1 MSETT
6 SATPESGSGELTVN
20 DAASAFMGLMG
31 GDEGSDEGQPE
42 EQLEASEEEESESED
57 ESSDEYEEEE
67 QEDSEQEEQ
76 KRTYR
81 VKAAGEEKDVTLDEL
96 VKNYQL
102 GADYT
107 KKSQAVAEE
116 RKAVQAEQ
124 QAITEA
130 KQLRDQYA
138 QRLQVIE
145 GILSQGQET
154 EDLDYLKETDPI
166 GYAVKVAE
174 LSQKEKQLSQVQ
186 AERQRLAAA
195 QEQDRQQWMSN
206 LVKQESAKLASVLPD
221 YVDPEKGESL
231 RKAVRTYGKE
241 KLGFSDEELASVVD
255 SRHVITL
262 YKAMQYDRLQESKP
276 SINKKVAEAP
286 KIMKSGVSKSRDGN
300 AEQYKKLKAKAMST
314 GRVADAAAAFERFL

>member
-20 DAASAFMGLMG
+20 EAANAFMGLMG
-31 GDEGSDEGQPE
+31 SEEGSDEGQPE
-42 EQLEASEEEESESED
+42 AQAQSDEDEGEEPEEESYDESEG
-57 ESSDEYEEEE
+57 EE

-76 KRTYR
+76 ERTYR

-116 RKAVQAEQ
+116 RKAVQAEY
-124 QAITEA
+124 QAIQEA

-138 QRLQVIE
+138 QQLQVIE
-145 GILSQGQET
+145 QMLSRGE
-154 EDLDYLKETDPI
+154 EPENLDYLKETDPI

-174 LSQKEKQLSQVQ
+174 LSQKEKQLSQVRAQ
-186 AERQRLAAA
+186 QNQIRAQ
-195 QEQDRQQWMSN
+195 QEQDRQQWMAN
-206 LVKQESAKLASVLPD
+206 LVRQESEKLATVLPD

-231 RKAVRTYGKE
+231 RNSVRSYGKE
-241 KLGFSDEELASVVD
+241 LGFSDEELASVVD

-262 YKAMQYDRLQESKP
+262 YKAMQYDKLQKSKP
-276 SINKKVAEAP
+276 GINKKLAEAP
-286 KIMKSGVSKSRDGN
+286 KVMKSGVSQPRDTN
-300 AEQYKKLKAKAMST
+300 SEQVKKLKAKARAT
-314 GRVADAAAAFERFL
+314 GRVADAAALFERFI

>member
-20 DAASAFMGLMG
+20 QAANAFMGLMG
-31 GDEGSDEGQPE
+31 SDEGSDEGQPE
-42 EQLEASEEEESESED
+42 AQAQSNEGEGEEPEEESYD
-57 ESSDEYEEEE
+57 ESDGEE

-76 KRTYR
+76 ERTYR

-116 RKAVQAEQ
+116 RKAVQAEY
-124 QAITEA
+124 QAVQEA

-145 GILSQGQET
+145 QIMSQGQET
-154 EDLDYLKETDPI
+154 ENLDYLKETDPI

-174 LSQKEKQLSQVQ
+174 LSQKEKQLAQVR
-186 AERQRLAAA
+186 AEQQRINAQ

-206 LVKQESAKLASVLPD
+206 LVRQESEKLAAALPD

-231 RKAVRTYGKE
+231 RNSVRSYGKE
-241 KLGFSDEELASVVD
+241 LGFSDEELASVVD

-262 YKAMQYDRLQESKP
+262 YKAMQYDKLQKSKP
-276 SINKKVAEAP
+276 GINKKLAEAP
-286 KIMKSGVSKSRDGN
+286 KVMKSGVSQSRDTN
-300 AEQYKKLKAKAMST
+300 NEQVKKLKAKARAT
-314 GRVADAAAAFERFL
+314 GRVADAAALFERFI

>member
-20 DAASAFMGLMG
+20 EAANAFMGLMG
-31 GDEGSDEGQPE
+31 SEEGSDEGQPE
-42 EQLEASEEEESESED
+42 AQAQSDEDEGEEPEEESNDESEG
-57 ESSDEYEEEE
+57 EE

-76 KRTYR
+76 ERTYR

-116 RKAVQAEQ
+116 RKAVQAEY
-124 QAITEA
+124 QAIQEA

-138 QRLQVIE
+138 QQLQVIE
-145 GILSQGQET
+145 QMLSRGE
-154 EDLDYLKETDPI
+154 EPENLDYLKETDPI

-174 LSQKEKQLSQVQ
+174 LSQKEKQLSQVRAQ
-186 AERQRLAAA
+186 QNQIRAQ
-195 QEQDRQQWMSN
+195 QEQDRQQWMAN
-206 LVKQESAKLASVLPD
+206 LVRQESEKLATVLPD

-231 RKAVRTYGKE
+231 RNSVRSYGKE
-241 KLGFSDEELASVVD
+241 LGFSDEELASVVD

-262 YKAMQYDRLQESKP
+262 YKAMQYDKLQKSKP
-276 SINKKVAEAP
+276 GINKKLAEAP
-286 KIMKSGVSKSRDGN
+286 KVMKSGVSQPRDTN
-300 AEQYKKLKAKAMST
+300 SEQVKKLKAKARAT
-314 GRVADAAAAFERFL
+314 GRVADAAALFERFI

>member
-20 DAASAFMGLMG
+20 EAANAFMGLMG
-31 GDEGSDEGQPE
+31 SEEGSDEGQPE
-42 EQLEASEEEESESED
+42 AQAQSDEGEGEEPEEESYDESEG
-57 ESSDEYEEEE
+57 EE

-76 KRTYR
+76 ERTYR

-116 RKAVQAEQ
+116 RKAVQAEY
-124 QAITEA
+124 QAIQEA

-138 QRLQVIE
+138 QQLQVIE
-145 GILSQGQET
+145 QMLSRGE
-154 EDLDYLKETDPI
+154 EPENLDYLKETDPI

-174 LSQKEKQLSQVQ
+174 LSQKEKQLSQVRAQ
-186 AERQRLAAA
+186 QNQIRAQ
-195 QEQDRQQWMSN
+195 QEQDRQQWMAN
-206 LVKQESAKLASVLPD
+206 LVRQESEKLATVLPD

-231 RKAVRTYGKE
+231 RNSVRSYGKE
-241 KLGFSDEELASVVD
+241 LGFSDEELASVVD

-262 YKAMQYDRLQESKP
+262 YKAMQYDKLQKSKP
-276 SINKKVAEAP
+276 GINKKLAEAP
-286 KIMKSGVSKSRDGN
+286 KVMKSGVSQPRDTN
-300 AEQYKKLKAKAMST
+300 SEQVKKLKAKARAT
-314 GRVADAAAAFERFL
+314 GRVADAAALFERFI

>member
-20 DAASAFMGLMG
+20 QAANAFMGLMG
-31 GDEGSDEGQPE
+31 SDEGSDEGQPE
-42 EQLEASEEEESESED
+42 AQAQSDEGEGEEPEEESYD
-57 ESSDEYEEEE
+57 ESDGEE

-76 KRTYR
+76 ERTYR

-116 RKAVQAEQ
+116 RKAVQAEY
-124 QAITEA
+124 QAVQEA

-145 GILSQGQET
+145 QIMSQGQET
-154 EDLDYLKETDPI
+154 ENLDYLKETDPI

-174 LSQKEKQLSQVQ
+174 LSQKEKQLAQVR
-186 AERQRLAAA
+186 AEQQRINAQ

-206 LVKQESAKLASVLPD
+206 LVRQESEKLATVLPD

-231 RKAVRTYGKE
+231 RNSVRSYGKE
-241 KLGFSDEELASVVD
+241 LGFSDEELASVVD

-262 YKAMQYDRLQESKP
+262 YKAMQYDKLQKSKP
-276 SINKKVAEAP
+276 GINKKLAEAP
-286 KIMKSGVSKSRDGN
+286 KVMKSGVSQSRDTN
-300 AEQYKKLKAKAMST
+300 NEQVKKLKAKARAT
-314 GRVADAAAAFERFL
+314 GRVADAAALFERFI

>member
-20 DAASAFMGLMG
+20 QAANAFMGLMG
-31 GDEGSDEGQPE
+31 SDEGSDEGQPE
-42 EQLEASEEEESESED
+42 AQAQSNEGEGEEPEEESYD
-57 ESSDEYEEEE
+57 ESDGEE

-76 KRTYR
+76 ERTYR

-116 RKAVQAEQ
+116 RKAVQAEY
-124 QAITEA
+124 QAVQEA

-145 GILSQGQET
+145 QIMSQGQET
-154 EDLDYLKETDPI
+154 ENLDYLKETDPI

-174 LSQKEKQLSQVQ
+174 LSQKEKQLAQVR
-186 AERQRLAAA
+186 AEQQRINAQ

-206 LVKQESAKLASVLPD
+206 LVRQESEKLAAVLPD

-231 RKAVRTYGKE
+231 RNSVRSYGKE
-241 KLGFSDEELASVVD
+241 LGFSDEELASVVD

-262 YKAMQYDRLQESKP
+262 YKAMQYDKLQKSKP
-276 SINKKVAEAP
+276 GINKKLAEAP
-286 KIMKSGVSKSRDGN
+286 KVMKSGVSQSRDTN
-300 AEQYKKLKAKAMST
+300 NEQVKKLKAKARAT
-314 GRVADAAAAFERFL
+314 GRVADAAALFERFI

>member
-20 DAASAFMGLMG
+20 EAANAFMGLMG
-31 GDEGSDEGQPE
+31 SEEGSDEGQPE
-42 EQLEASEEEESESED
+42 AQAQSYEDEGEEPEEESN
-57 ESSDEYEEEE
+57 DEYEGEE

-76 KRTYR
+76 ERTYR

-116 RKAVQAEQ
+116 RKAVQAEY
-124 QAITEA
+124 QAIQEA

-138 QRLQVIE
+138 QQLQVIE
-145 GILSQGQET
+145 QMLSRGE
-154 EDLDYLKETDPI
+154 EPENLDYLKETDPI

-174 LSQKEKQLSQVQ
+174 LSQKEKQLSQVRAQ
-186 AERQRLAAA
+186 QNQIRAQ
-195 QEQDRQQWMSN
+195 QEQDRQQWMAN
-206 LVKQESAKLASVLPD
+206 LVRQESEKLATALPD

-231 RKAVRTYGKE
+231 RNSVRSYGKE
-241 KLGFSDEELASVVD
+241 LGFSDEELASVVD

-262 YKAMQYDRLQESKP
+262 YKAMQYDKLQKSKP
-276 SINKKVAEAP
+276 GINKKLAEAP
-286 KIMKSGVSKSRDGN
+286 KVMKSGVSQPRDTN
-300 AEQYKKLKAKAMST
+300 SEQVKKLKAKARAT
-314 GRVADAAAAFERFL
+314 GRVADAAALFERFI

>member
-20 DAASAFMGLMG
+20 EAANAFMGLMNSE
-31 GDEGSDEGQPE
+31 EGSDEGQPE
-42 EQLEASEEEESESED
+42 AQAQSDEDEGEEPEEESNDESEG
-57 ESSDEYEEEE
+57 EE

-76 KRTYR
+76 ERTYR

-116 RKAVQAEQ
+116 RKAVQAEY
-124 QAITEA
+124 QAIQEA

-138 QRLQVIE
+138 QQLQVIE
-145 GILSQGQET
+145 QMLSRGE
-154 EDLDYLKETDPI
+154 EPENLDYLKETDPI

-174 LSQKEKQLSQVQ
+174 LSQKEKQLSQVRAQ
-186 AERQRLAAA
+186 QNQIRAQ
-195 QEQDRQQWMSN
+195 QEQDRQQWMAN
-206 LVKQESAKLASVLPD
+206 LVRQESEKLATVLPD

-231 RKAVRTYGKE
+231 RNSVRSYGKE
-241 KLGFSDEELASVVD
+241 LGFSDEELASVVD

-262 YKAMQYDRLQESKP
+262 YKAMQYDKLQKSKP
-276 SINKKVAEAP
+276 GINKKLAEAP
-286 KIMKSGVSKSRDGN
+286 KVMKSGVSQSRDTN
-300 AEQYKKLKAKAMST
+300 SEQVKKLKAKARAT
-314 GRVADAAAAFERFL
+314 GRVADAAALFERFI

>member
-20 DAASAFMGLMG
+20 EAANAFMGLMG

-42 EQLEASEEEESESED
+42 AQAQSDEGEGEEPEEESNDESEG
-57 ESSDEYEEEE
+57 EE

-76 KRTYR
+76 ERTYR

-116 RKAVQAEQ
+116 RKAVQAEY
-124 QAITEA
+124 QAIQEA

-138 QRLQVIE
+138 QQLQVIE
-145 GILSQGQET
+145 QMLSRGE
-154 EDLDYLKETDPI
+154 EPENLDYLKETDPI

-174 LSQKEKQLSQVQ
+174 LSQKEKQLSQVRAQ
-186 AERQRLAAA
+186 QNQIRAQ
-195 QEQDRQQWMSN
+195 QEQDRQQWMAN
-206 LVKQESAKLASVLPD
+206 LVRQESEKLATVLPD

-231 RKAVRTYGKE
+231 RNSVRSYGKE
-241 KLGFSDEELASVVD
+241 LGFSDEELASVVD

-262 YKAMQYDRLQESKP
+262 YKAMQYDKLQKSKP
-276 SINKKVAEAP
+276 SINKKLAEAP
-286 KIMKSGVSKSRDGN
+286 KVMKSGVSQSRDTN
-300 AEQYKKLKAKAMST
+300 SEQVKKLKAKARAT
-314 GRVADAAAAFERFL
+314 GRVADAAALFERFI

>member
-20 DAASAFMGLMG
+20 EAANAFMGLMG

-42 EQLEASEEEESESED
+42 AQAQSDDGDSEEPEEESYD
-57 ESSDEYEEEE
+57 ESDGEE
-67 QEDSEQEEQ
+67 QEDSEQEGQE
-76 KRTYR
+76 RTYR

-116 RKAVQAEQ
+116 RKAVQAEY
-124 QAITEA
+124 QAIQEA

-138 QRLQVIE
+138 QQLQVIE
-145 GILSQGQET
+145 QMLSRGE
-154 EDLDYLKETDPI
+154 EPENLDYLKETDPI
-166 GYAVKVAE
+166 GYAVRVAE
-174 LSQKEKQLSQVQ
+174 LSQKEKQLSQVRAQ
-186 AERQRLAAA
+186 QQNIRAQ
-195 QEQDRQQWMSN
+195 QEQDRQQWMAN
-206 LVKQESAKLASVLPD
+206 LVRQESEKLATVLPD

-231 RKAVRTYGKE
+231 RNSVRSYGKE
-241 KLGFSDEELASVVD
+241 LGFSDEELASVVD

-262 YKAMQYDRLQESKP
+262 YKAMQYDKLQKSKP
-276 SINKKVAEAP
+276 SINKKLAEAP
-286 KIMKSGVSKSRDGN
+286 KVMKSGVSQSRDTN
-300 AEQYKKLKAKAMST
+300 NEQIKKLKAKARAT
-314 GRVADAAAAFERFL
+314 GRVADAAALFERFI

>member
-20 DAASAFMGLMG
+20 DAANAFMGLMG
-31 GDEGSDEGQPE
+31 SDEGSDDGQPE
-42 EQLEASEEEESESED
+42 SQAQSDEDEGEEPEEESSDDSEG
-57 ESSDEYEEEE
+57 EE

-76 KRTYR
+76 ERTYR

-107 KKSQAVAEE
+107 KKSQAVAED
-116 RKAVQAEQ
+116 RKAIQAEYH
-124 QAITEA
+124 AIQEA

-138 QRLQVIE
+138 QQLQVIE
-145 GILSQGQET
+145 QMLSRGE
-154 EDLDYLKETDPI
+154 EPENLDYLKETDPI
-166 GYAVKVAE
+166 GYAVRVAE
-174 LSQKEKQLSQVQ
+174 LSQKEKQLSQVRAQ
-186 AERQRLAAA
+186 QNQIRAQ

-206 LVKQESAKLASVLPD
+206 LVRQESEKLATVLPD

-231 RKAVRTYGKE
+231 RKSVRSYGKE
-241 KLGFSDEELASVVD
+241 LGFSDEELASVVD

-262 YKAMQYDRLQESKP
+262 YKAMQYDKLQASKP
-276 SINKKVAEAP
+276 GINKKLAEAP
-286 KIMKSGVSKSRDGN
+286 KVMKSGVSQSRDTN
-300 AEQYKKLKAKAMST
+300 NEQYKKQKAKARAT
-314 GRVADAAAAFERFL
+314 GRVADAAALFERFI

>member
-20 DAASAFMGLMG
+20 DAANAFMGLMG
-31 GDEGSDEGQPE
+31 SDEGSDEGQPE
-42 EQLEASEEEESESED
+42 AQAQSDEDDSEEPEEESNDESEG
-57 ESSDEYEEEE
+57 EE

-76 KRTYR
+76 ERTYR

-116 RKAVQAEQ
+116 RKVIQAEYH
-124 QAITEA
+124 AIQEA

-138 QRLQVIE
+138 QQLRMIE
-145 GILSQGQET
+145 EAMMR
-154 EDLDYLKETDPI
+154 EPEVENLDYLKETDPI

-174 LSQKEKQLSQVQ
+174 LSQKEKQLANYRAQQ
-186 AERQRLAAA
+186 QQIRGQ
-195 QEQDRQQWMSN
+195 QEQERQQWMAN
-206 LVKQESAKLASVLPD
+206 LVRQESEKLATVLPD

-231 RKAVRTYGKE
+231 RNSVRSYGKE
-241 KLGFSDEELASVVD
+241 LGFSDEELASVVD

-262 YKAMQYDRLQESKP
+262 YKAMQYDKLQKSKP
-276 SINKKVAEAP
+276 GINKKLAEAP
-286 KIMKSGVSKSRDGN
+286 KVMKSGVSQSRDTN
-300 AEQYKKLKAKAMST
+300 SEQVKKLKAKARAT
-314 GRVADAAAAFERFL
+314 GRVADAAALFERFI

>member
-20 DAASAFMGLMG
+20 EAANAFMGLMG
-31 GDEGSDEGQPE
+31 SDEGSDEGQPKAQAQSDEGEGE
-42 EQLEASEEEESESED
+42 EPEEESYD
-57 ESSDEYEEEE
+57 ESDGEE

-76 KRTYR
+76 ERTYR

-116 RKAVQAEQ
+116 RKAVQAEYY
-124 QAITEA
+124 AIQEA

-138 QRLQVIE
+138 QQLRIIE
-145 GILSQGQET
+145 QEMMR
-154 EDLDYLKETDPI
+154 EPEVENLDYLKETDPI

-174 LSQKEKQLSQVQ
+174 LSQKEKQLAYIRAQQQQVS
-186 AERQRLAAA
+186 AK
-195 QEQDRQQWMSN
+195 QEQERQQWMAN
-206 LVKQESAKLASVLPD
+206 LVRQESEKLATVLPD

-231 RKAVRTYGKE
+231 RNSVRSYGKE
-241 KLGFSDEELASVVD
+241 LGFSDEELASVVD

-262 YKAMQYDRLQESKP
+262 YKAMQYDKLQKSKP
-276 SINKKVAEAP
+276 GINKKLAEAP
-286 KIMKSGVSKSRDGN
+286 KVMKSGVSQSRDTN
-300 AEQYKKLKAKAMST
+300 NEQVKKLKAKARAT
-314 GRVADAAAAFERFL
+314 GRVADAAALFERFI

>member
-20 DAASAFMGLMG
+20 EAANAFMGLMG
-31 GDEGSDEGQPE
+31 SEEGSDEGQPE
-42 EQLEASEEEESESED
+42 AQAQSDEDEGEEPEEESNDESEG
-57 ESSDEYEEEE
+57 EE

-76 KRTYR
+76 ERTYR

-116 RKAVQAEQ
+116 RKAVQAEYQ
-124 QAITEA
+124 TIQEA

-138 QRLQVIE
+138 QQLQVIE
-145 GILSQGQET
+145 QMLSRGE
-154 EDLDYLKETDPI
+154 EPENLDYLKETDPI

-174 LSQKEKQLSQVQ
+174 LSQKEKQLSQVRAQ
-186 AERQRLAAA
+186 QNQIRAQ
-195 QEQDRQQWMSN
+195 QEQDRQQWMAN
-206 LVKQESAKLASVLPD
+206 LVRQESEKLATVLPD

-231 RKAVRTYGKE
+231 RNSVRSYGKE
-241 KLGFSDEELASVVD
+241 LGFSDEELASVVD

-262 YKAMQYDRLQESKP
+262 YKAMQYDKLQKSKP
-276 SINKKVAEAP
+276 GINKKLAEAP
-286 KIMKSGVSKSRDGN
+286 KVMKSGVSQPRDTN
-300 AEQYKKLKAKAMST
+300 SEQVKKLKAKARAT
-314 GRVADAAAAFERFL
+314 GRVADAAALFERFI

>member
-20 DAASAFMGLMG
+20 QAANAFMGLMG
-31 GDEGSDEGQPE
+31 SDEGSDEGQPE
-42 EQLEASEEEESESED
+42 AQAQSNEGEGEEPEEESYD
-57 ESSDEYEEEE
+57 ESDGEE

-76 KRTYR
+76 ERTYR

-116 RKAVQAEQ
+116 RKVVQAEY
-124 QAITEA
+124 QAVQEA

-145 GILSQGQET
+145 QIMSQGQET
-154 EDLDYLKETDPI
+154 ENLDYLKETDPI

-174 LSQKEKQLSQVQ
+174 LSQKEKQLAQVR
-186 AERQRLAAA
+186 AEQQRINAQ

-206 LVKQESAKLASVLPD
+206 LVRQESEKLAAALPD

-231 RKAVRTYGKE
+231 RNSVRSYGKE
-241 KLGFSDEELASVVD
+241 LGFSDEELASVVD

-262 YKAMQYDRLQESKP
+262 YKAMQYDKLQKSKP
-276 SINKKVAEAP
+276 GINKKLAEAP
-286 KIMKSGVSKSRDGN
+286 KVMKSGVSQSRDTN
-300 AEQYKKLKAKAMST
+300 NEQVKKLKAKARAT
-314 GRVADAAAAFERFL
+314 GRVADAAALFERFI

>member
-20 DAASAFMGLMG
+20 EAANAFMGLMG
-31 GDEGSDEGQPE
+31 SEEGSDEGQPE
-42 EQLEASEEEESESED
+42 AQAQSDEGEGEEPEEESYDESEG
-57 ESSDEYEEEE
+57 EE

-76 KRTYR
+76 ERTYR

-116 RKAVQAEQ
+116 RKAVQAEY
-124 QAITEA
+124 QAIQEA

-138 QRLQVIE
+138 QQLQVIE
-145 GILSQGQET
+145 QMLSRGE
-154 EDLDYLKETDPI
+154 EPENLDYLKETDPI

-174 LSQKEKQLSQVQ
+174 LSQKEKQLANYRAQQ
-186 AERQRLAAA
+186 QQIRGQ
-195 QEQDRQQWMSN
+195 QEQERQQWMAN
-206 LVKQESAKLASVLPD
+206 LVRQESEKLATVLPD

-231 RKAVRTYGKE
+231 RNSVRSYGKE
-241 KLGFSDEELASVVD
+241 LGFSDEELASVVD

-262 YKAMQYDRLQESKP
+262 YKAMQYDKLQKSTP
-276 SINKKVAEAP
+276 GINKKLAEAP
-286 KIMKSGVSKSRDGN
+286 KVMKSGVSQSRDTN
-300 AEQYKKLKAKAMST
+300 SEQVKKLKAKARAT
-314 GRVADAAAAFERFL
+314 GRVADAAALFERFI

>member
-20 DAASAFMGLMG
+20 EAANAFMGLMG
-31 GDEGSDEGQPE
+31 SDEGSDEGQPE
-42 EQLEASEEEESESED
+42 AQAQSDEDEGEEPEEESSDDSEG
-57 ESSDEYEEEE
+57 EE

-76 KRTYR
+76 ERTYR

-116 RKAVQAEQ
+116 RKVVQAEY
-124 QAITEA
+124 QAIQEA

-145 GILSQGQET
+145 QMLSRGE
-154 EDLDYLKETDPI
+154 EPENLDYLKETDPI

-174 LSQKEKQLSQVQ
+174 LSQKEKQIAQVRAEQ
-186 AERQRLAAA
+186 ARINAQ

-206 LVKQESAKLASVLPD
+206 LVRQESEKLATALPD

-231 RKAVRTYGKE
+231 RKSVRSYGKE
-241 KLGFSDEELASVVD
+241 LGFSDEELASVVD

-262 YKAMQYDRLQESKP
+262 YKAMQYDKLQASKP
-276 SINKKVAEAP
+276 AINKKLAEAP
-286 KIMKSGVSKSRDGN
+286 KVMKSGVSQSRDTN
-300 AEQYKKLKAKAMST
+300 NEQYKKQKAKARAT
-314 GRVADAAAAFERFL
+314 GRVADAAALFERFI

>member
-20 DAASAFMGLMG
+20 QAANAFMGLMG
-31 GDEGSDEGQPE
+31 SDEGSDEGQPE
-42 EQLEASEEEESESED
+42 AQAQSDEGEGEEPEEESYD
-57 ESSDEYEEEE
+57 ESDGEE

-76 KRTYR
+76 ERTYR

-116 RKAVQAEQ
+116 RKAVQAEY
-124 QAITEA
+124 QAVQEA

-145 GILSQGQET
+145 QIMSQGQET
-154 EDLDYLKETDPI
+154 ENLDYLKETDPI

-174 LSQKEKQLSQVQ
+174 LSQKEKQLAQVR
-186 AERQRLAAA
+186 AEQQRINAQ

-206 LVKQESAKLASVLPD
+206 LVRQESEKLAAVLPD

-231 RKAVRTYGKE
+231 RNSVRSYGKE
-241 KLGFSDEELASVVD
+241 LGFSDEELASVVD

-262 YKAMQYDRLQESKP
+262 YKAMQYDKLQKSKP
-276 SINKKVAEAP
+276 GINKKLAEAP
-286 KIMKSGVSKSRDGN
+286 KVMKSGVSQSRDTN
-300 AEQYKKLKAKAMST
+300 NEQVKKLKAKARAT
-314 GRVADAAAAFERFL
+314 GRVADAAALFERFI

>member
-20 DAASAFMGLMG
+20 EAANAFMGLMG
-31 GDEGSDEGQPE
+31 SDEGSDEGQPE
-42 EQLEASEEEESESED
+42 AQAQSDEDEGEEPEEESNDESEG
-57 ESSDEYEEEE
+57 EE

-76 KRTYR
+76 ERTYR

-116 RKAVQAEQ
+116 RKAVQAEY
-124 QAITEA
+124 QAIQEA

-138 QRLQVIE
+138 QQLQVIE
-145 GILSQGQET
+145 QMLSRGE
-154 EDLDYLKETDPI
+154 EPENLDYLKETDPI

-174 LSQKEKQLSQVQ
+174 LSQKEKQLSQVRAQ
-186 AERQRLAAA
+186 QNQIRAQ
-195 QEQDRQQWMSN
+195 QEQDRQQWMAN
-206 LVKQESAKLASVLPD
+206 LVRQESEKLATVLPD

-231 RKAVRTYGKE
+231 RNSVRSYGKE
-241 KLGFSDEELASVVD
+241 LGFSDEELASVVD

-262 YKAMQYDRLQESKP
+262 YKAMQYDKLQKSKP
-276 SINKKVAEAP
+276 GINKKLAEAP
-286 KIMKSGVSKSRDGN
+286 KVMKSGVSQPRDTN
-300 AEQYKKLKAKAMST
+300 SEQVKKLKAKARAT
-314 GRVADAAAAFERFL
+314 GRVADAAALFERFI

>member
-20 DAASAFMGLMG
+20 QAANAFMGLMG
-31 GDEGSDEGQPE
+31 SDEGSDEGQPE
-42 EQLEASEEEESESED
+42 AQAQSNEGEGEEPEEESYD
-57 ESSDEYEEEE
+57 ESDGEE

-76 KRTYR
+76 ERTYR

-116 RKAVQAEQ
+116 RKAVQAEY
-124 QAITEA
+124 QAVQEA

-145 GILSQGQET
+145 QIMSQGQET
-154 EDLDYLKETDPI
+154 ENLDYLKETDPI

-174 LSQKEKQLSQVQ
+174 LSQKEKQLAQVR
-186 AERQRLAAA
+186 AEQQRINAQ

-206 LVKQESAKLASVLPD
+206 LVRQESEKLATVLPD

-231 RKAVRTYGKE
+231 RNSVRSYGKE
-241 KLGFSDEELASVVD
+241 LGFSDEELASVVD

-262 YKAMQYDRLQESKP
+262 YKAMQYDKLQKSKP
-276 SINKKVAEAP
+276 GINKKLAEAP
-286 KIMKSGVSKSRDGN
+286 KVMKSGVSQSRDTN
-300 AEQYKKLKAKAMST
+300 NEQVKKLKAKARAT
-314 GRVADAAAAFERFL
+314 GRVADAAALFERFI

>member
-1 MSETT
+1 MSEMT

-20 DAASAFMGLMG
+20 KAANAFMGLMNSE
-31 GDEGSDEGQPE
+31 EGSDEGQPE
-42 EQLEASEEEESESED
+42 AQAQSDEGEGEEPEEESYDESEG
-57 ESSDEYEEEE
+57 EE

-76 KRTYR
+76 ERTYR

-116 RKAVQAEQ
+116 RKAVQAEY
-124 QAITEA
+124 QAIQEA

-138 QRLQVIE
+138 QQLQVIE
-145 GILSQGQET
+145 QMLSRGE
-154 EDLDYLKETDPI
+154 EPENLDYLKETDPI

-174 LSQKEKQLSQVQ
+174 LSQKEKQLSQVRAQ
-186 AERQRLAAA
+186 QNQIRAQ
-195 QEQDRQQWMSN
+195 QEQDRQQWMAN
-206 LVKQESAKLASVLPD
+206 LVRQESEKLATVLPD

-231 RKAVRTYGKE
+231 RNSVRSYGKE
-241 KLGFSDEELASVVD
+241 LGFSDEELASVVD

-262 YKAMQYDRLQESKP
+262 YKAMQYDKLQKSKP
-276 SINKKVAEAP
+276 GINKKLAEAP
-286 KIMKSGVSKSRDGN
+286 KVMKSGVSQPRDTN
-300 AEQYKKLKAKAMST
+300 SEQVKKLKAKARAT
-314 GRVADAAAAFERFL
+314 GRVADAAALFERFI

>member
-20 DAASAFMGLMG
+20 EAANAFMGLMG
-31 GDEGSDEGQPE
+31 SEEGSDEGQPE
-42 EQLEASEEEESESED
+42 AQAQSDEDEGEEPEEESNDESEG
-57 ESSDEYEEEE
+57 EE

-76 KRTYR
+76 ERTYR

-116 RKAVQAEQ
+116 RKAVQAEY
-124 QAITEA
+124 QAIQEA

-138 QRLQVIE
+138 QQLQVIE
-145 GILSQGQET
+145 QMLSRGE
-154 EDLDYLKETDPI
+154 EPENLDYLKETDPI

-174 LSQKEKQLSQVQ
+174 LSQKEKQLSQVRAQ
-186 AERQRLAAA
+186 QNQIRAQ
-195 QEQDRQQWMSN
+195 QEQDRQQWMAN
-206 LVKQESAKLASVLPD
+206 LVRQESEKLATALPD

-231 RKAVRTYGKE
+231 RNSVRSYGKE
-241 KLGFSDEELASVVD
+241 LGFSDEELASVVD

-262 YKAMQYDRLQESKP
+262 YKAMQYDKLQKSKP
-276 SINKKVAEAP
+276 GINKKLAEAP
-286 KIMKSGVSKSRDGN
+286 KVMKSGVSQPRDTN
-300 AEQYKKLKAKAMST
+300 SEQVKKLKAKARAT
-314 GRVADAAAAFERFL
+314 GRVADAAALFERFI

>member
-20 DAASAFMGLMG
+20 QAANAFMGLMG
-31 GDEGSDEGQPE
+31 SDEGSDEGQPE
-42 EQLEASEEEESESED
+42 AQAQSDEGEGEEPEEESYDESEG
-57 ESSDEYEEEE
+57 EE

-76 KRTYR
+76 ERTYR

-116 RKAVQAEQ
+116 RKAVQAEY
-124 QAITEA
+124 QAVQEA

-145 GILSQGQET
+145 QIMSQGQET
-154 EDLDYLKETDPI
+154 ENLDYLKETDPI

-174 LSQKEKQLSQVQ
+174 LSQKEKQLAQVR
-186 AERQRLAAA
+186 AEQQRINAQ
-195 QEQDRQQWMSN
+195 QEQDRQQWMAN
-206 LVKQESAKLASVLPD
+206 LVRQESEKLATMLPD

-231 RKAVRTYGKE
+231 RNSVRSYGKE
-241 KLGFSDEELASVVD
+241 LGFSDEELASVVD

-262 YKAMQYDRLQESKP
+262 YKAMQYDKLQKSKP
-276 SINKKVAEAP
+276 GINKKLAEAP
-286 KIMKSGVSKSRDGN
+286 KVMKSGVSQSRDTN
-300 AEQYKKLKAKAMST
+300 NEQVKKLKAKARAT
-314 GRVADAAAAFERFL
+314 GRVADAAALFERFI

>member
-20 DAASAFMGLMG
+20 EAANAFMGLMG

-42 EQLEASEEEESESED
+42 AQAQSDEGEGEEPEEESNDESEG
-57 ESSDEYEEEE
+57 EE

-76 KRTYR
+76 ERTYR

-116 RKAVQAEQ
+116 RKAVQAEY
-124 QAITEA
+124 QAIQEA

-138 QRLQVIE
+138 QQLRMIE
-145 GILSQGQET
+145 EAMMR
-154 EDLDYLKETDPI
+154 EPEVENLDYLKETDPI

-174 LSQKEKQLSQVQ
+174 LSQKEKQLANYRAQQ
-186 AERQRLAAA
+186 QQIRGQ
-195 QEQDRQQWMSN
+195 QEQERQQWMAN
-206 LVKQESAKLASVLPD
+206 LVRQESEKLATVLPD

-231 RKAVRTYGKE
+231 RSSVRSYGKE
-241 KLGFSDEELASVVD
+241 LGFSDEELASVVD

-262 YKAMQYDRLQESKP
+262 YKAMQYDKLQKSKP
-276 SINKKVAEAP
+276 SINKKLAEAP
-286 KIMKSGVSKSRDGN
+286 KVMKSGVSQPRDTN
-300 AEQYKKLKAKAMST
+300 SEQVKKLKAKARAT
-314 GRVADAAAAFERFL
+314 GRVADAAALFERFI

>member
-20 DAASAFMGLMG
+20 DAANAFMGLMG
-31 GDEGSDEGQPE
+31 SEEGSDEGQPE
-42 EQLEASEEEESESED
+42 AQAQSDEDEGEEPEEESNDESEG
-57 ESSDEYEEEE
+57 EE

-76 KRTYR
+76 ERTYR

-116 RKAVQAEQ
+116 RKAVQAEY
-124 QAITEA
+124 QAIQEA

-138 QRLQVIE
+138 QQLQVIE
-145 GILSQGQET
+145 QMLSRGE
-154 EDLDYLKETDPI
+154 EPENLDYLKETDPI

-174 LSQKEKQLSQVQ
+174 LSQKEKQLSQVRAQ
-186 AERQRLAAA
+186 QNQIRAQ
-195 QEQDRQQWMSN
+195 QEQDRQQWMAN
-206 LVKQESAKLASVLPD
+206 LVRQESEKLATVLPD

-231 RKAVRTYGKE
+231 RNSVRSYGKE
-241 KLGFSDEELASVVD
+241 LGFSDEELASVVD

-262 YKAMQYDRLQESKP
+262 YKAMQYDKLQKSKP
-276 SINKKVAEAP
+276 GINKKLAEAP
-286 KIMKSGVSKSRDGN
+286 KVMKSGVSQSRDTN
-300 AEQYKKLKAKAMST
+300 SEQVKKLKAKARAT
-314 GRVADAAAAFERFL
+314 GRVADAAALFERFI

>member
-20 DAASAFMGLMG
+20 EAANAFMGLMG
-31 GDEGSDEGQPE
+31 SEEGSDEGQPE
-42 EQLEASEEEESESED
+42 AQAQSDEGEGEEPEEESNDESEG
-57 ESSDEYEEEE
+57 EE

-76 KRTYR
+76 ERTYR

-116 RKAVQAEQ
+116 RKAVQAEY
-124 QAITEA
+124 QAIQEA

-138 QRLQVIE
+138 QQLQVIE
-145 GILSQGQET
+145 QMLSRGE
-154 EDLDYLKETDPI
+154 EPENLDYLKETDPI

-174 LSQKEKQLSQVQ
+174 LSQKEKQLSQVRAQ
-186 AERQRLAAA
+186 QNQIRAQ
-195 QEQDRQQWMSN
+195 QEQDRQQWMAN
-206 LVKQESAKLASVLPD
+206 LVRQESEKLATVLPD

-231 RKAVRTYGKE
+231 RNSVRSYGKE
-241 KLGFSDEELASVVD
+241 LGFSDEELASVVD

-262 YKAMQYDRLQESKP
+262 YKAMQYDKLQKSKP
-276 SINKKVAEAP
+276 SINKKLAEAP
-286 KIMKSGVSKSRDGN
+286 KVMKSGVSQPRDTN
-300 AEQYKKLKAKAMST
+300 SEQVKKLKAKARAT
-314 GRVADAAAAFERFL
+314 GRVADAAALFERFI

>member
-20 DAASAFMGLMG
+20 EAANAFMGLMG
-31 GDEGSDEGQPE
+31 SDEGSDDGQPE
-42 EQLEASEEEESESED
+42 AQTQSDDDDSEELEEESND
-57 ESSDEYEEEE
+57 ESDGEE
-67 QEDSEQEEQ
+67 QEDSEQEE
-76 KRTYR
+76 KERTYR

-116 RKAVQAEQ
+116 RKVVQAEY
-124 QAITEA
+124 QAVQEA

-138 QRLQVIE
+138 QRLQMIE
-145 GILSQGQET
+145 QIMSQGQET
-154 EDLDYLKETDPI
+154 ENLDYLKETDPI

-174 LSQKEKQLSQVQ
+174 LSQKEKQLAQIRFEQ
-186 AERQRLAAA
+186 QRINAQ

-206 LVKQESAKLASVLPD
+206 LVRQESEKLASVLPD

-231 RKAVRTYGKE
+231 RNSVRSYGKE
-241 KLGFSDEELASVVD
+241 LGFSDEELASVVD

-262 YKAMQYDRLQESKP
+262 YKAMQYDKLQKSKP
-276 SINKKVAEAP
+276 GINKKLAEAP
-286 KIMKSGVSKSRDGN
+286 KVMKSGVSQSRDTN
-300 AEQYKKLKAKAMST
+300 NEQVKKLKAKARAT
-314 GRVADAAAAFERFL
+314 GRVADAAALFERFI

>member
-1 MSETT
+1 MIEKT

-20 DAASAFMGLMG
+20 QAANAFMGLMG
-31 GDEGSDEGQPE
+31 SDEGSDEGQPE
-42 EQLEASEEEESESED
+42 AQAQSDEGEGEEPEEESYD
-57 ESSDEYEEEE
+57 ESDGEE

-76 KRTYR
+76 ERTYR

-116 RKAVQAEQ
+116 RKAVQAEY
-124 QAITEA
+124 QAVQEA

-145 GILSQGQET
+145 QIMSQGQET
-154 EDLDYLKETDPI
+154 ENLDYLKETDPI

-174 LSQKEKQLSQVQ
+174 LSQKEKQLALVR
-186 AERQRLAAA
+186 AEQQRINAQ

-206 LVKQESAKLASVLPD
+206 LVRQESEKLATVLPD

-231 RKAVRTYGKE
+231 RNSVRSYGKE
-241 KLGFSDEELASVVD
+241 LGFSDEELASVVD

-262 YKAMQYDRLQESKP
+262 YKAMQYDKLQKSKP
-276 SINKKVAEAP
+276 GINKKLAEAP
-286 KIMKSGVSKSRDGN
+286 KVMKSGVSQSRDTN
-300 AEQYKKLKAKAMST
+300 NEQVKKLKAKARAT
-314 GRVADAAAAFERFL
+314 GRVADAAALFERFI

>member
-20 DAASAFMGLMG
+20 EAANAFMGLMNS
-31 GDEGSDEGQPE
+31 EKGSDEGQPE
-42 EQLEASEEEESESED
+42 AQAQSYEDEGEEPEEESNDESEG
-57 ESSDEYEEEE
+57 EE

-76 KRTYR
+76 ERTYR

-116 RKAVQAEQ
+116 RKAVQAEY
-124 QAITEA
+124 QAIQEA

-138 QRLQVIE
+138 QQLQVIE
-145 GILSQGQET
+145 QMLSRGE
-154 EDLDYLKETDPI
+154 EPENLDYLKETDPI

-174 LSQKEKQLSQVQ
+174 LSQKEKQLSQVRAQ
-186 AERQRLAAA
+186 QNQIRAQ
-195 QEQDRQQWMSN
+195 QEQDRQQWMAN
-206 LVKQESAKLASVLPD
+206 LVRQESEKLATALPD

-231 RKAVRTYGKE
+231 RNSVRSYGKE
-241 KLGFSDEELASVVD
+241 LGFSDEELASVVD

-262 YKAMQYDRLQESKP
+262 YKAMQYDKLQKSKP
-276 SINKKVAEAP
+276 GINKKLAEAP
-286 KIMKSGVSKSRDGN
+286 KVMKSGVSQSRDTN
-300 AEQYKKLKAKAMST
+300 SEQVKKLKAKARAT
-314 GRVADAAAAFERFL
+314 GRVADAAALFERFI

>member
-20 DAASAFMGLMG
+20 EAANAFMGLMG
-31 GDEGSDEGQPE
+31 SDEGSDEGQPE
-42 EQLEASEEEESESED
+42 AQAQSDEDEGEEPEEESND
-57 ESSDEYEEEE
+57 ESDGEE

-76 KRTYR
+76 ERTYR

-116 RKAVQAEQ
+116 RKAVQAEY
-124 QAITEA
+124 QAIQEA

-138 QRLQVIE
+138 QQLQVIE
-145 GILSQGQET
+145 QMLSRGE
-154 EDLDYLKETDPI
+154 EPENLDYLKETDPI

-174 LSQKEKQLSQVQ
+174 LSQKEKQLSQVRAQ
-186 AERQRLAAA
+186 QNQIRAQ
-195 QEQDRQQWMSN
+195 QEQDRQQWMAN
-206 LVKQESAKLASVLPD
+206 LVRQESEKLATVLPD

-231 RKAVRTYGKE
+231 RNSVRSYGKE
-241 KLGFSDEELASVVD
+241 LGFSDEELASVVD

-262 YKAMQYDRLQESKP
+262 YKAMQYDKLQKSKP
-276 SINKKVAEAP
+276 GINKKLAEAP
-286 KIMKSGVSKSRDGN
+286 KVMKSGVSQPRDTN
-300 AEQYKKLKAKAMST
+300 SEQVKKLKAKARAT
-314 GRVADAAAAFERFL
+314 GRVADAAALFERFI

>member
-20 DAASAFMGLMG
+20 EAANAFMGLMG
-31 GDEGSDEGQPE
+31 SEEGSDEGQPE
-42 EQLEASEEEESESED
+42 AQAQPDEGEGEEPEEESNDESEG
-57 ESSDEYEEEE
+57 EE

-76 KRTYR
+76 ERTYR

-116 RKAVQAEQ
+116 RKAVQAEY
-124 QAITEA
+124 QAIQEA

-138 QRLQVIE
+138 QQLQVIE
-145 GILSQGQET
+145 QMLSRGE
-154 EDLDYLKETDPI
+154 EPENLDYLKETDPI
-166 GYAVKVAE
+166 GYAVRVAE
-174 LSQKEKQLSQVQ
+174 LSQKEKQLSQVRAQ
-186 AERQRLAAA
+186 QQNIRAQ
-195 QEQDRQQWMSN
+195 QEQDRQQWMAN
-206 LVKQESAKLASVLPD
+206 LVRQESEKLATVLPD

-231 RKAVRTYGKE
+231 RNSVRSYGKE
-241 KLGFSDEELASVVD
+241 LGFSDEELASVVD

-262 YKAMQYDRLQESKP
+262 YKAMQYDKLIKSKP
-276 SINKKVAEAP
+276 SINKKLAEAP
-286 KIMKSGVSKSRDGN
+286 KVMKSGVSQSRDTN
-300 AEQYKKLKAKAMST
+300 SEQVNKLKAKARAT
-314 GRVADAAAAFERFL
+314 GRVADAAALFERFI